1 MGDMFAL
8 GIWFVMAFVLV
19 GSSLVMRRLPRGNL
33 FRLVLIWVLIFA
45 IGWMAVQAFRLVS
58 G

>member
-1 MGDMFAL
+1 MFAL